1 MKAVLAITVGLVAL
15 LALACQ
21 GGDEAPSTPTST
33 PTAAS
38 SPTAAGPSATP
49 EVERMPRL
57 VFLRP
62 EVDVHWEPVGVI
74 HMSDI
79 AGGPDAVQLTPAD
92 VRATFVGLAEQ
103 DGATILYYLAP
114 DQAGDSFNL
123 EARDLATGETTTV
136 GSTERAEDETYQL
149 GRLSPDGRYVAWGNR
164 EGIDLLDL
172 TTDGRRRILTG
183 NRGACEGGALGDCY
197 GYWVRA
203 WSPDG
208 RLLLVQKTFWEGGVS
223 LVVDPFQEAPQE
235 IGQVLVGGELAP
247 FTAAWSPTSDA
258 WCGHGHYE
266 FPSGL
271 YLSRQ
276 PEWQPSN
283 LLPEYELL
291 EGNVPWRNVS
301 DCVWLDEHRIA
312 FSTSITGSE
321 AGVSDD
327 ITTVSIYDLETASV
341 TPLVEF
347 ASAMIPPELFTVPG
361 SSTGLIFN
369 DRESGQPG
377 LLNTTDGARSPI
389 LEPGDVVVAV
399 TQPIAWPDEIVAA
412 TPQIE
417 PCVPLIAH
425 CEVKVTNVAPDKLNV
440 REGANQDTR
449 VVGGLS
455 EGEIVCLTR
464 SAVSGEDDFRWW
476 PMRSQAGLEG
486 WVAQADPQQPERPWL
501 TATGRKCEE

>member
-1 MKAVLAITVGLVAL
+1 
-15 LALACQ
+15 
-21 GGDEAPSTPTST
+21 
-33 PTAAS
+33 
-38 SPTAAGPSATP
+38 
-49 EVERMPRL
+49 VERKPQLIFM
-57 VFLRP
+57 RP
-62 EVDVHWEPVGVI
+62 EVNNYTESVGVI
-74 HMSDI
+74 HITDI
-79 AGGPDAVQLTPAD
+79 AGGPNAVQLTPAD
-92 VRATFVGLAEQ
+92 VRATFAGLAARGET
-103 DGATILYYLAP
+103 TILYYLAP
-114 DQAGDSFNL
+114 DETGDLFNL
-123 EARDLATGETTTV
+123 EARDLATGETTTLAA
-136 GSTERAEDETYQL
+136 TERAEDETYQV

-197 GYWVRA
+197 AYWVRA

-276 PEWQPSN
+276 PEWEPSN

-291 EGNVPWRNVS
+291 EGNAPWRNVS

-327 ITTVSIYDLETASV
+327 ITTVSIYDLDTAAA
-341 TPLVEF
+341 TLLVEF
-347 ASAMIPPELFTVPG
+347 AGATVAPQLFAIGG
-361 SSTGLIFN
+361 SSTELVFN
-369 DRESGQPG
+369 DREGGQPG
-377 LLNTTDGARSPI
+377 LLNTTDGSRTPI
-389 LEPGDVVVAV
+389 LQTGDIVLAV
-399 TQPIAWPDEIVAA
+399 TDPIAVPDEVVAA
-412 TPQIE
+412 TPEVQ
-417 PCVPLIAH
+417 PCVPLTAV
-425 CEVKVTNVAPDKLNV
+425 CEVKVTNVAPDQLNV
-440 REGANQDTR
+440 RENASQAGR

-464 SAVSGEDDFRWW
+464 SDVFGEDDFRWW

-486 WVAQADPQQPERPWL
+486 WVAQADPKQPDRPWL
-501 TATGRKCEE
+501 TATGRKCEQ